1 MDRRKIPVW
10 NGELGGPVMVAWRWV
25 RLSEGVK
32 EIYLEPKKILK

>member
-25 RLSEGVK
+25 RLSEGV
-32 EIYLEPKKILK
+32 EEECT